1 MCIVRKTRFP
11 VEAGPTSVSLDDLG
25 SAFPCL
31 PMLSKRSAN
40 CPSVASNRVLYE
52 GMISGM
58 VQAGYRTDHECADHR
73 HFYLLVSKVT
83 GLAKSPV
90 IAVVDDDTAVRT
102 GIDSLVRSL
111 GFVACLF
118 ASAEEFLIS
127 SCLKNTD
134 CLITDVQMPGMS
146 GVELHEHLS
155 NQGMHIPTI
164 FITAFPEEAVRKRAM
179 TGSAVGFLS
188 KPFNAQVLID
198 CIESTLPVA

>member
-1 MCIVRKTRFP
+1 M
-11 VEAGPTSVSLDDLG
+11 
-25 SAFPCL
+25 
-31 PMLSKRSAN
+31 
-40 CPSVASNRVLYE
+40 
-52 GMISGM
+52 
-58 VQAGYRTDHECADHR
+58 
-73 HFYLLVSKVT
+73 
-83 GLAKSPV
+83 AKSPV

-127 SCLKNTD
+127 PFLKTAD

-146 GVELHEHLS
+146 GVELHEHLTR
-155 NQGMHIPTI
+155 QGLQIPTI
-164 FITAFPEEAVRKRAM
+164 FITAFPEESVRKRAM

-198 CIESTLPVA
+198 CIESTFPAA